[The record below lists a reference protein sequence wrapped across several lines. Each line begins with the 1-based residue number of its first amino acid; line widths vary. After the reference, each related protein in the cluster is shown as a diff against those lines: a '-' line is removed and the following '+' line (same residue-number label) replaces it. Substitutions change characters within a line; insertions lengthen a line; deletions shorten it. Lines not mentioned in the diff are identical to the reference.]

1 MKKMRKGKKMLLILI
16 IAILVILA
24 VTVIVSIIKKV
35 TETPGQPEKPAI
47 IQLPDTTYSNMQ
59 VKNIQMEHL
68 KEGNETVVTFEI
80 HNTTDAKVADQHFD
94 AYLIGADENV
104 LAEMQ
109 TYIQEL
115 EVGQQHRVSVIFAGD
130 LTATTQIKLLEK

>member
-1 MKKMRKGKKMLLILI
+1 MKKIRKGKKMLITILVAVVVI
-16 IAILVILA
+16 IAAVVIINL
-24 VTVIVSIIKKV
+24 IRKGFERP
-35 TETPGQPEKPAI
+35 ETPEEPTI

-68 KEGNETVVTFEI
+68 KAANETVVTFEI
-80 HNTTDAKVADQHFD
+80 HNTTEAKVENQHFD

-104 LAEMQ
+104 LGEMQ

-115 EVGQQHRVSVIFAGD
+115 EVGQQHRVNVVFAGD
-130 LTATTQIKLLEK
+130 LTATTQIKLVEK